1 MRPLLLRDELPPDD
15 TVVVVRGGEMKS
27 EYVRSSAQDAFFAVG
42 VFAVSVALTLDFP
55 VEKLCASDRRI
66 ARYGKVRLSTVGRL
80 RELGFA
86 LLPTLDRP
94 HYDVVL
100 PDLEDATLD
109 RLELAFDQAIPRP
122 GSRERS

>member
-27 EYVRSSAQDAFFAVG
+27 EYVRSSARDAFFDVG
-42 VFAVSVALTLDFP
+42 VFAVSVALSLDLP
-55 VEKLCASDRRI
+55 VEQLCASDRRI
-66 ARYGKVRLSTVGRL
+66 ARYGKVRLSTVGRV

-109 RLELAFDQAIPRP
+109 RLELAFDLAIPRP
-122 GSRERS
+122 VSRERS